1 MTAVVDARI
10 PLTAEQALRD
20 RGFAILKLPPHPSL
34 PTPVASHPDMLLFFA
49 RNAVFCTKSYYTVA
63 KAILEKLSR
72 AAQRPLVAVKE
83 ELGATYPHDILLN
96 AAPIGDHLFCLP
108 EYTANEIKEGYRVVP
123 IRQGYAKCSTVPVGE
138 RALITADP
146 SIARAAQ
153 VNGIDTLT
161 IRAGHVAL
169 SGYDTGFLGGAS
181 SFAPYG
187 GTSEIFF
194 CGNLSTHPDHAA
206 INGFCNEYGFD
217 TVSLSDEPLTDVGT
231 IFLIEG
237 V

>member
-153 VNGIDTLT
+153 VNGI
-161 IRAGHVAL
+161 
-169 SGYDTGFLGGAS
+169 
-181 SFAPYG
+181 
-187 GTSEIFF
+187 
-194 CGNLSTHPDHAA
+194 
-206 INGFCNEYGFD
+206 EY
-217 TVSLSDEPLTDVGT
+217 
-231 IFLIEG
+231 
-237 V
+237 